1 MDILLET
8 YYIILPLLVTALMGW
23 IGSML
28 REQKKRDESRERKQ
42 KALSDG
48 VMMVLRYMLQRYHS
62 EYIMQ
67 GKITYNQ
74 YKNWGDIYSVYTA
87 LDGNSVAEDWNDDIE
102 KMEKCESESDA
113 SIYEKMLKN
122 MQKVDL

>member
-74 YKNWGDIYSVYTA
+74 YNV
-87 LDGNSVAEDWNDDIE
+87 
-102 KMEKCESESDA
+102 
-113 SIYEKMLKN
+113 
-122 MQKVDL
+122 